1 MEWYKNLYLG
11 EKAAQKH
18 FKLLR
23 KINKRRLTNAYVVTL
38 PSNSDNVLDI
48 YSYNELLQ
56 RHYDSS
62 RIFIVGLAYGK
73 EEAME
78 LTKDIIFD
86 VYSKSGTVKVSEYIM
101 GNFRDIDLKKGEVF
115 RP

>member
-11 EKAAQKH
+11 EKAAKKH

-38 PSNSDNVLDI
+38 PSNSENVLDI

-56 RHYDSS
+56 KHYDSS
-62 RIFIVGLAYGK
+62 RIFVVGLAYGK

-78 LTKDIIFD
+78 LTKDIILD
-86 VYSKSGTVKVSEYIM
+86 VYLKSGTVKVSEYIM
-101 GNFRDIDLKKGEVF
+101 GDPCDVDLKKGEDF
-115 RP
+115 HP